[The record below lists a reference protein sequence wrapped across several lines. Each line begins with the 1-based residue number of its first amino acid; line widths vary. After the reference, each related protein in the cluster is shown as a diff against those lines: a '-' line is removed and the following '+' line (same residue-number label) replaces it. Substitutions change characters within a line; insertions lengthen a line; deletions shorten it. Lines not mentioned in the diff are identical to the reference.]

1 MNILH
6 ITNGDALENLL
17 QKTSIKGPRIV
28 CRECLMDGP
37 STPTINDAFW
47 ELREKFISE
56 NYPEQE
62 GNYYKLVVSEITS
75 LNRVDKGTEI
85 NLWFENDLFCQSNY
99 WFIITYLHDLGLDD
113 NLYRVFP
120 FRDQSMSKWKTFGKA
135 SEKELMSALS
145 NREKFTNADVD
156 LGIKLWKAYASKDSI
171 SLVELSR
178 QSSQVFSCL
187 QEIIQANIDR
197 FPEQDNPGRP
207 EKTLQAIYNS
217 GLISFSDVFKE
228 FSRRE
233 EIYGYG
239 DTQVKNLIK
248 QLK

>member
-17 QKTSIKGPRIV
+17 QKTSINGQRIV

-47 ELREKFISE
+47 ALREKFISE
-56 NYPEQE
+56 NYPDQE
-62 GNYYKLVVSEITS
+62 GNYHKLVISEITS
-75 LNRVDKGTEI
+75 LHRVDKGTEI

-99 WFIITYLHDLGLDD
+99 WFIITYLYDLGLDD

-120 FRDQSMSKWKTFGKA
+120 FRDQTMSKWKTFGKA

-145 NREKFTNADVD
+145 NREKFTKADVD
-156 LGIKLWKAYASKDSI
+156 LGIRLWKAYASKDFT
-171 SLVELSR
+171 SLMDLSR
-178 QSSQVFSCL
+178 QSSKVFSYL
-187 QEIIQANIDR
+187 QEVIQANTDR

-207 EKTLQAIYNS
+207 ERTLKAIYNS
-217 GLISFSDVFKE
+217 GLTSFPDVFKE

-248 QLK
+248 QMK